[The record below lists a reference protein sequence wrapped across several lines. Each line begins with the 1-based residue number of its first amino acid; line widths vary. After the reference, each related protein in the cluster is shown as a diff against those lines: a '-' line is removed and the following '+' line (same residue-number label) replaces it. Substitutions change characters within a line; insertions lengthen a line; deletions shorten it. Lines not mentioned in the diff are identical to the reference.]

1 MERTGKR
8 IVGAVIVVAL
18 VAVAVPLSNLVFG
31 RPSGTAL
38 GARAADPTF
47 GPVAKLLEQKCG
59 HCHVAGTARPFYA
72 RIPPMSSVIAEDVRS
87 GLEAMDLVESLLPP
101 GGAAPSEPALAKI
114 EFEISG
120 GEMPP
125 VRYLALHWDAILSA
139 AQKNTILSWIREVRA
154 KSYASPGLPPA
165 LRSSVIRP
173 IPTNLSVDP
182 RAVALGAKLYHDPR
196 LSGDDTISCATCH
209 DLAKGGTDRAR
220 VSTGIRGQKGG
231 INAPTTFNSG
241 FQFMQFWDG
250 RAPTLEDQ
258 AAGPPANPIEM
269 GATWEGIEQKLGA
282 DPALVAEM
290 TAIYPDGVRKKNIT
304 AAIAAF
310 ERTLITPGSRF
321 DKFLLG
327 DAAAMTAEQKRG
339 YELFLSSGC
348 ATCHV
353 GELLGGKSFE
363 RMGRADDYFAA
374 RGNLTDADNGRFN
387 VTKREADRH
396 KFKVPTLRNIAL
408 TAPYFHDG
416 TQADLRSAVVAMA
429 RYQLGVVLREDEV
442 AAIVKFLE
450 ALTGEYKG
458 KPL

>member
-1 MERTGKR
+1 MERAGKR
-8 IVGAVIVVAL
+8 IVGAVIAVAL
-18 VAVAVPLSNLVFG
+18 VAIAVPLSNLVFG

-47 GPVAKLLEQKCG
+47 GPVAALLEQKCG

-87 GLEAMDLVESLLPP
+87 GLAAMDLLDGLLPP
-101 GGAAPSEPALAKI
+101 GGAAPSEPVLAKI
-114 EFEISG
+114 EFEVSR

-139 AQKNTILSWIREVRA
+139 DQQNTVLSWVREVRA
-154 KSYASPGLPPA
+154 KSFASANLPPA

-173 IPTNLSVDP
+173 LPTNLYVDP

-209 DLAKGGTDRAR
+209 DLAKGGTDQAR
-220 VSTGIRGQKGG
+220 VSTGIHGQKGG
-231 INAPTTFNSG
+231 INAPATFNAG

-250 RAPTLEDQ
+250 RAATLEEQ

-269 GATWEGIEQKLGA
+269 GATWEGIERKLAA
-282 DPALVAEM
+282 DVALAAEI
-290 TAIYPDGVRKKNIT
+290 TAIYPDGVRQKNIT

-327 DAAAMTAEQKRG
+327 DAAAMSGEEKRG
-339 YELFLSSGC
+339 YELSLASGC

-363 RMGRADDYFAA
+363 RMGSASDYFAA
-374 RGNLTDADNGRFN
+374 RGNVTDADNGRYN
-387 VTKREADRH
+387 VTKREADRY
-396 KFKVPTLRNIAL
+396 KFKVPTLRNVAL

-416 TQADLRSAVVAMA
+416 TQPDLRSAVVAMA
-429 RYQLGVVLREDEV
+429 RYQRGIVLAEGEV

-450 ALTGEYKG
+450 TLTGEYQG